1 MHEKTVTS
9 IKTSEP
15 EVGVRAPTM
24 TANALV
30 SPIPQ
35 SPKSAAAPSRSADA
49 ATGAAT
55 MVRTVRESW
64 AVAEPHADEVA
75 KFFYGM
81 LFSLSPNAREM
92 FPANM
97 EVQRSR
103 LLRALV
109 HIVQLVDR
117 PDDLVPFLRQLGRDH
132 RKFGVISA
140 HYEAVGTALIHAV
153 KKFSAKTWTNE
164 IERAW
169 AEAYTI
175 MARAMLDSANAEDGP
190 AWWPAAVVDHHR
202 IGFDLAVVT
211 VRPDHPVP
219 YQPGQYVSV
228 EVPHRPRLWRYL
240 SPANAQR
247 DDGTIDFHIRTVD
260 GGWVSRAIVGHT
272 RPGEIWRIGPPMGRM
287 RVDRENTRD
296 LVMVAGGTGLAPMRA
311 IIDELCQWG
320 ENPRVHL
327 FYGGRVLS
335 DLYDLQNLQQLAATN
350 PWLTV
355 VPVLESEPDATGV
368 EHGTLADVVT
378 RYGAWSER
386 NVLVSGSPAMI
397 RSTVS
402 RMLVA
407 GTPLDHITYDPFTL
421 D

>member
-1 MHEKTVTS
+1 
-9 IKTSEP
+9 
-15 EVGVRAPTM
+15 M

-35 SPKSAAAPSRSADA
+35 SPKSAAPPRSADA
-49 ATGAAT
+49 STGAAA
-55 MVRTVRESW
+55 MVRLVRESYA
-64 AVAEPHADEVA
+64 AVEPRADEVA

-97 EVQRSR
+97 EIQRSR

-132 RKFGVISA
+132 RKFGVITE
-140 HYEAVGTALIHAV
+140 HYEAVGTALIAAV
-153 KKFSAKTWTNE
+153 KKFAGRAWTDE

-175 MARAMLDSANAEDGP
+175 MARAMLDAANAEDGP
-190 AWWPAAVVDHHR
+190 AWWPATVVEHR
-202 IGFDLAVVT
+202 ALSWDLAVVT
-211 VRPDHPVP
+211 VQPDYVIN
-219 YQPGQYVSV
+219 YNPGQYLSV
-228 EVPHRPRLWRYL
+228 EIPQRPRLWRYL
-240 SPANAQR
+240 SPANAPR
-247 DDGTIDFHIRTVD
+247 EDGTIDFHVRNVD
-260 GGWVSRAIVGHT
+260 GGWVSRAIVRHA
-272 RPGEIWRIGPPMGRM
+272 RPGDVWRIGPPMGRM
-287 RVDRENTRD
+287 RVDRERARD

-311 IIDELCQWG
+311 IIDELSRWG

-327 FYGGRVLS
+327 FYGGRVLA
-335 DLYDLQNLQQLAATN
+335 DLYDLGNLQQLASSN

-355 VPVLESEPDATGV
+355 VPVLESEPDAAGV

-378 RYGAWSER
+378 RYGAWAER
-386 NVLVSGSPAMI
+386 DVLVSGSPAMI

-407 GTPLDHITYDPFTL
+407 GTPLDRITYDPFTL